1 MYYLLQSGVQM
12 VNTNTTNFALGL
24 QSWVLVKLSKA
35 APWKGRKRERKKKD
49 QLAYIFLL
57 LYLSSTPIAIR
68 KSSLLVNLIGFGDFI
83 DPGLLKILLTSL
95 VCCCGFAFN
104 HQVND
109 QSLIS
114 SIKNNLFCMRK
125 PHNIDRYLQLS
136 VTNYSKIQKQ
146 LSGVTFNFNLEY

>member
-1 MYYLLQSGVQM
+1 M

-24 QSWVLVKLSKA
+24 HSWVLVKLSKA

-49 QLAYIFLL
+49 QLAYIILL
-57 LYLSSTPIAIR
+57 LYLSSTPIAVR
-68 KSSLLVNLIGFGDFI
+68 KSSLLFNLIGFGDFI

-95 VCCCGFAFN
+95 VCCCGFAFILVFLIN

-114 SIKNNLFCMRK
+114 SINNNLFCMRK
-125 PHNIDRYLQLS
+125 PHNIDRYLKLS
-136 VTNYSKIQKQ
+136 VTNYSKLQKQ